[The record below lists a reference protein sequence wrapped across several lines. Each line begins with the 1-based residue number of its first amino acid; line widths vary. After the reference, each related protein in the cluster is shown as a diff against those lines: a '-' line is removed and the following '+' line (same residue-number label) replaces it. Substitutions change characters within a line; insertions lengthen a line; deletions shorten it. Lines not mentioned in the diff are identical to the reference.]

1 MILHMCFNHKE
12 EGFSYKQVVFKTL
25 ASLPQSAA
33 NINETP
39 ELQYWQQVVTF
50 LLLFAAFNLR

>member
-1 MILHMCFNHKE
+1 MCFNHKE